1 MADTV
6 RLIVNSKDILL
17 KMSSIAHFKN
27 RIGNKGPK
35 NPDNLP
41 DFVRVHN
48 IRNVINKDD
57 MKRMGHDYVLTNP
70 VVQDALLEMAK
81 RNIEDEDSQ

>member
-1 MADTV
+1 MTDTV
-6 RLIVNSKDILL
+6 RLVVNSKDVLL
-17 KMSSIAHFKN
+17 KMSSVAHLKN

-41 DFVRVHN
+41 EFVKVSN
-48 IRNVINKDD
+48 IKGLITKDD

-70 VVQDALLEMAK
+70 VVQDALLEMAE
-81 RNIEDEDSQ
+81 RNIESKKSD